1 MSVAV
6 RTQEAFLDGE
16 LVGQEGLVTFRGRDG
31 GIAGMTAF
39 VDGDVYYARIGRDG
53 IADVFSAPANVL
65 SLEDRL
71 TRDFGGRTGRSR
83 LGSARTRRKG
93 RRGSRRRRSLK

>member
-1 MSVAV
+1 MSVAIQ
-6 RTQEAFLDGE
+6 TQEVL
-16 LVGQEGLVTFRGRDG
+16 LNNKIINQEGMVTFRGRDG
-31 GIAGMTAF
+31 GVADITAF

-53 IADVFSAPANVL
+53 IADVFSAPANVM

-71 TRDFGGRTGRSR
+71 TKDFGSKSRS
-83 LGSARTRRKG
+83 RTRRKE